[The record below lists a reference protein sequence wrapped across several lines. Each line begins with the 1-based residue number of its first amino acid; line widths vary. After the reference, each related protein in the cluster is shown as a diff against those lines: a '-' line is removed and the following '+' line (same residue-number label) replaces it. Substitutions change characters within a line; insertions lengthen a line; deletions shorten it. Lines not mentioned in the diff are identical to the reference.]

1 MSRFGGA
8 GLKHST
14 TARFL
19 LLYLALSLAGAI
31 PVLFFIYRQSERIV
45 VAEHLSTIEDRTA
58 ILIGEYRTGGIAEL
72 ARQVKE
78 RSAGPLAHGI
88 LLLTS
93 PDGRKIAGNIGAWPP
108 SLGERTRWREMM
120 LYRDGHVMPERFG
133 LSTMRLPPGE
143 RLLVGVAVDDRA
155 PMREAL
161 LISMLGSLILAIP
174 IGLLGGLVLVRF
186 MNSRVNRVAEVAD
199 RIAAGELDRRVETEA
214 TNEPFDR
221 LGTSLNAMLGRIE
234 HLVEQLRFV
243 TDALAHDLRSPLT
256 RIRASLEKAVVECE
270 DEAAKAALDSIS
282 NEIHGMMRLISATLE
297 ISRTEAGI
305 GRENFARFDVGALVR
320 DLCEMY
326 HPLAD
331 ERGVSI
337 DVENAGSIA
346 YFGNREMIG
355 QAVSNL
361 VDNALKYG
369 NGGRIGIGASEGD
382 SAVELWVADRG
393 PGIAEHLHAEAMT
406 KYARLDRARSGE
418 GSGLGLPLVRAV
430 ARLHGGD
437 LALED
442 NQPGLRAVLHL
453 PLAA

>member
-45 VAEHLSTIEDRTA
+45 VTEHLSTIEDRTA
-58 ILIGEYRTGGIAEL
+58 ILMGEYRAGGTAEL
-72 ARQVKE
+72 ARQVSE

-93 PDGRKIAGNIGAWPP
+93 PDGRRIAGNIEAWPP
-108 SLGERTRWREMM
+108 SLGDRTRWREMM
-120 LYRDGHVMPERFG
+120 LYRDGHVVPERFG
-133 LSTMRLPPGE
+133 LSTMRLPSGE

-161 LISMLGSLILAIP
+161 LISMLGSLILAVP

-199 RIAAGELDRRVETEA
+199 RIAAGELDQRIETEA

-382 SAVELWVADRG
+382 SAVKLWVADRG

-442 NQPGLRAVLHL
+442 NHPGLRAVLHL
-453 PLAA
+453 PLSA